1 MGGEAAENSTEQGVS
16 EHGHPLDAPAGTV
29 EAGGKDAQV
38 AAAGATAADA
48 EAESDAEM
56 ATDG

>member
-1 MGGEAAENSTEQGVS
+1 MMDNAADSPAAHGGSEQD
-16 EHGHPLDAPAGTV
+16 LDAPAGTV
-29 EAGGKDAQV
+29 DADAKDAQV

-48 EAESDAEM
+48 EAESDAPM